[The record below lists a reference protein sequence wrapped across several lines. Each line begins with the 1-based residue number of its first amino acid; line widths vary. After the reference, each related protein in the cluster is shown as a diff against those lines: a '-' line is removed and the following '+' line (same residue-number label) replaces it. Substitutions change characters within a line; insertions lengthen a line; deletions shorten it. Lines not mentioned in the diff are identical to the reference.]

1 MEGDFALANK
11 SDTLSNRE
19 MHISNSRSRSEI
31 HWLKGSISKTSFNL
45 VSEKVTIFVSM
56 SEREFIHSFS
66 EYLFWDVDKDSI
78 DLEANAPYVVRR
90 VLELGQLNDWNLL
103 KSWYGIQKI
112 ASIAQN
118 LRTLEPKAP
127 SFISA
132 VSSLPKESIRCF
144 TTRPSTPTHW
154 SYYGRSNL

>member
-11 SDTLSNRE
+11 SDTLSDCE
-19 MHISNSRSRSEI
+19 MHISKSQSRSEI

-103 KSWYGIQKI
+103 MSWYGIQRI

-118 LRTLEPKAP
+118 LRTLEPKAL

-132 VSSLPKESIRCF
+132 VSSLPKESFRCF
-144 TTRPSTPTHW
+144 TTKPSTPTHW
-154 SYYGRSNL
+154 SY

>member
-11 SDTLSNRE
+11 SDTLSNFEDQFQPCIRK
-19 MHISNSRSRSEI
+19 SDYLR
-31 HWLKGSISKTSFNL
+31 
-45 VSEKVTIFVSM
+45 FVLM

-118 LRTLEPKAP
+118 LRTLEPKAL

-132 VSSLPKESIRCF
+132 VSSLPKESFRCF

-154 SYYGRSNL
+154 SY

>member
-1 MEGDFALANK
+1 M
-11 SDTLSNRE
+11 
-19 MHISNSRSRSEI
+19 
-31 HWLKGSISKTSFNL
+31 KGAISKTSFNF
-45 VSEKVTIFVSM
+45 VSEKVTIFASM

-103 KSWYGIQKI
+103 MSWYGIQRI

-118 LRTLEPKAP
+118 LRTLEPKAL

-132 VSSLPKESIRCF
+132 VSSLPKESFRCF

-154 SYYGRSNL
+154 SY

>member
-11 SDTLSNRE
+11 SDTLSNCE
-19 MHISNSRSRSEI
+19 MHISKSQSRSEI

-45 VSEKVTIFVSM
+45 VSEKVTILVSM

-118 LRTLEPKAP
+118 LRTLEPKAL

-132 VSSLPKESIRCF
+132 VSSLPKESFRCF

-154 SYYGRSNL
+154 SY

>member
-1 MEGDFALANK
+1 MVGDLALANK
-11 SDTLSNRE
+11 SDTLSNCE
-19 MHISNSRSRSEI
+19 MHISKSQSRSEI

-90 VLELGQLNDWNLL
+90 VLELGQMNDWNLL
-103 KSWYGIQKI
+103 MSWYGIQRI

-118 LRTLEPKAP
+118 LRTLEPKAL

-132 VSSLPKESIRCF
+132 VLSLPKESFRCF

-154 SYYGRSNL
+154 SY

>member
-1 MEGDFALANK
+1 
-11 SDTLSNRE
+11 
-19 MHISNSRSRSEI
+19 
-31 HWLKGSISKTSFNL
+31 
-45 VSEKVTIFVSM
+45 M

-66 EYLFWDVDKDSI
+66 EYLFWAVDKDSI

-103 KSWYGIQKI
+103 MSWYGIQRI

-118 LRTLEPKAP
+118 LRTLEPKAL

-132 VSSLPKESIRCF
+132 VSSLPKESFRCF
-144 TTRPSTPTHW
+144 TTRPSAPAHW
-154 SYYGRSNL
+154 NF